1 MQFTHSR
8 AHKKSSPDSQKS
20 FSIFLEEKENAVY
33 LNLSFSGYPELEL
46 TPYLIFRSGRLSRF
60 RRAMSLHL
68 SE

>member
-33 LNLSFSGYPELEL
+33 LNLSFSV
-46 TPYLIFRSGRLSRF
+46 SGVGVDTLPDLSIRQVVKVSQGHIPPPF
-60 RRAMSLHL
+60 
-68 SE
+68 